1 MNGLH
6 LAFFGN
12 VTRDAGKGSSRNDA
26 SENARIT
33 VAVNTHTGGERR
45 ETEYIAVNLYGN
57 RMSHREYQRQDGGC
71 GCEPHLQA
79 RDFRIHH
86 RAPEGWRPRH
96 RTRNRRTSRHTRR
109 TWTEA
114 TPSPRRPTWAP
125 RPDRR
130 TKALHPPKKR
140 GSETEAAAVV
150 DLAGGRTSQRQPAGC
165 SAAPRN

>member
-12 VTRDAGKGSSRNDA
+12 LTRDADKRSSRNDA

-57 RMSHREYQRQDGGC
+57 RMSHREYQRQDGGR
-71 GCEPHLQA
+71 GCEPHVQA

-86 RAPEGWRPRH
+86 RAPEGWRP
-96 RTRNRRTSRHTRR
+96 
-109 TWTEA
+109 
-114 TPSPRRPTWAP
+114 SPQDQDQENLPP
-125 RPDRR
+125 HEEDLDRSD
-130 TKALHPPKKR
+130 PIP
-140 GSETEAAAVV
+140 
-150 DLAGGRTSQRQPAGC
+150 
-165 SAAPRN
+165 

>member
-12 VTRDAGKGSSRNDA
+12 LTRDAGKGSSRNDA

-71 GCEPHLQA
+71 GCEPHVQA

-86 RAPEGWRPRH
+86 RAPEGWRP
-96 RTRNRRTSRHTRR
+96 
-109 TWTEA
+109 
-114 TPSPRRPTWAP
+114 SPQDQDQENLPP
-125 RPDRR
+125 HEEDLDRSD
-130 TKALHPPKKR
+130 PIP
-140 GSETEAAAVV
+140 
-150 DLAGGRTSQRQPAGC
+150 
-165 SAAPRN
+165 

>member
-12 VTRDAGKGSSRNDA
+12 LTRDADKGSSRNGA

-57 RMSHREYQRQDGGC
+57 RMSHREYQRQDGGR
-71 GCEPHLQA
+71 GCEPRVQA

-86 RAPEGWRPRH
+86 RAPEG
-96 RTRNRRTSRHTRR
+96 S
-109 TWTEA
+109 
-114 TPSPRRPTWAP
+114 
-125 RPDRR
+125 
-130 TKALHPPKKR
+130 
-140 GSETEAAAVV
+140 
-150 DLAGGRTSQRQPAGC
+150 
-165 SAAPRN
+165 